1 MVKSNTVYDES
12 IFDSYLTPL
21 QAFYEREKKQAS
33 DICFV
38 QPYPDGRLEEMTWQE
53 VGLQVRK
60 MAAYL
65 KSLQLEP
72 ASKIALL
79 SNNCAHWIIADIAI
93 WMAGYVGV
101 PLYPVLT
108 AESIRPIMEH
118 SEAQVI
124 FVGKLEGWES
134 MKEGVPDGVAKITL
148 PLSPDGVE
156 GATSWQSI
164 MDVTEPV
171 IGEPNR
177 GMEELATIVYT
188 SGTTGMPKG
197 VMHSFRNL
205 AVVGELT
212 AVMYKT
218 DYQDRMLSYLPLAHC
233 AERAAVE
240 TNQLY
245 RGFRVYFSNSLDT
258 FADDLRRARPTL
270 FFAVPRIWTKLRQ
283 RVLEQVPE
291 KKLELLLRTPF
302 VSRYIKNKLCSA
314 LGLNDLRI
322 TLSGAA
328 PLSTSVIDWYGRLGI
343 NILEG
348 YAMSENFA
356 YSHTTKLG
364 EGRVGYVGSSNP
376 HVVCKISEQGE
387 VLVKSP
393 TNMMGYY
400 KEPELTREA
409 LDQEGFLHTGDKGEI
424 DSQDRLKITGR
435 IKDIFKTSKGKYVA
449 PAPIED
455 RLMKNSIVEQVCV
468 AGSNLPQPLALVTLS
483 EQALTALSD
492 STKKSAMEQEFQ
504 SLLSSVNPRLDKHE
518 NLCCLVV
525 LGDSWTIDNNMMTPT
540 LKIKRDKV
548 EAAYED
554 KFSVWSQSRDKV
566 IWFID

>member
-1 MVKSNTVYDES
+1 MPENNAAYDES

-21 QAFYEREKKQAS
+21 QAFYEREKKQAN

-38 QPYPDGRLEEMTWQE
+38 QPYPDGRIEEMTWRE
-53 VGLQVRK
+53 VAQQVRK
-60 MAAYL
+60 IAAYL
-65 KSLQLEP
+65 DSLQLEP
-72 ASKIALL
+72 GSKIALL

-93 WMAGYVGV
+93 WMAGHVGV

-124 FVGKLEGWES
+124 FVGKLEGWDS
-134 MKEGVPDGVAKITL
+134 MKAGVPDGVAKITL
-148 PLSPDGVE
+148 PLSPEGVE

-164 MDVTEPV
+164 LDGTNPV
-171 IGEPNR
+171 VGEPNR

-218 DYQDRMLSYLPLAHC
+218 DYRDRMLSFLPLAHC
-233 AERAAVE
+233 AERAAVQ
-240 TNQLY
+240 TNQVY

-270 FFAVPRIWTKLRQ
+270 FFAVPRIWTKFRQ

-291 KKLELLLRTPF
+291 KKLDLLLRIPF
-302 VSRYIKNKLCSA
+302 VSRYIRNKLTSA
-314 LGLNDLRI
+314 LGLNKLQI

-328 PLSTSVIDWYGRLGI
+328 PLSTSVIDWYGCLGI

-356 YSHTTKLG
+356 YSHSTKFG
-364 EGRVGYVGSSNP
+364 EGRVGYVGSSNL

-400 KEPELTREA
+400 KEPELTRET

-424 DSQDRLKITGR
+424 DSQNRLKITGR

-455 RLMKNSIVEQVCV
+455 RLMRNINVEQVCV
-468 AGSNLPQPLALVTLS
+468 AGADLPQPLALLTLS
-483 EQALTALSD
+483 EQAQAALSD
-492 STKKSAMEQEFQ
+492 SVKRATMEQEFQ
-504 SLLSSVNPRLDKHE
+504 SLLSSVNPQLDKHE
-518 NLCCLVV
+518 NLSCLVV
-525 LGDSWTIDNNMMTPT
+525 VGGSWSVDNNMMTPT

-548 EAAYED
+548 ETAYQD
-554 KFSVWSQSRDKV
+554 KFSGWSQSRDKV
-566 IWFID
+566 IWALD